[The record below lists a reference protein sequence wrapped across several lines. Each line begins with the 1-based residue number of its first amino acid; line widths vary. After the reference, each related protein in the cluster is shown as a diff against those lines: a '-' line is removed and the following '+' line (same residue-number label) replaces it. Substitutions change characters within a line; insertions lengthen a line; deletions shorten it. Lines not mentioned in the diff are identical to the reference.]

1 MTKRRMGNLVV
12 KDLQKR
18 SKEGLDLAKKLILA
32 EKIEHPA
39 LQEALEH
46 YVSYW
51 HEYTHPG
58 LFMMAFEA
66 VGGNREKGLQ
76 AQAAIAMFTAAFDL
90 HDDIIDKSPEKH
102 NIPTVYGKF
111 GYEVALL
118 VGDAFLIE
126 GFKLFAESIIT
137 TLPKEKQKKA
147 LDGLQKLLFEVG
159 NAHVGEISSRENK
172 DISTEEYLKIT
183 ERKAATL
190 EADMY
195 LGALFGEAQEVD
207 AAVLARIGRIL
218 GILNTVREDFI
229 DVFDIEELRQ
239 RIKVQD
245 LPLPLILA
253 RKDQKIKERTDVIIS
268 KQTLTGLDVAELVD
282 LTMKSPQAATLKN
295 TMQQLIAEGLS
306 LSSKLPERK
315 LALKLQKLLEFMLED
330 L

>member
-1 MTKRRMGNLVV
+1 
-12 KDLQKR
+12 
-18 SKEGLDLAKKLILA
+18 
-32 EKIEHPA
+32 
-39 LQEALEH
+39 
-46 YVSYW
+46 
-51 HEYTHPG
+51 
-58 LFMMAFEA
+58 
-66 VGGNREKGLQ
+66 
-76 AQAAIAMFTAAFDL
+76 
-90 HDDIIDKSPEKH
+90 
-102 NIPTVYGKF
+102 
-111 GYEVALL
+111 
-118 VGDAFLIE
+118 
-126 GFKLFAESIIT
+126 
-137 TLPKEKQKKA
+137 
-147 LDGLQKLLFEVG
+147 
-159 NAHVGEISSRENK
+159 VGEISSRENK